1 MNNQELINA
10 VIKAKTDREINAII
24 RIYQLAHKEILQL
37 AKGLNPYQGID
48 TNYYMDSTYVANVL
62 YQLSLILKR
71 VEEQTIERTQS
82 VIRQMA
88 YEGHL
93 FALSNIAAMGVKP
106 TPASFSIVKTRAVE
120 AAVLLATRQLRDAN
134 NSVMEHFQLA
144 IYDGLENI
152 NKEIAK
158 QKVNDIVAT
167 GIATGRS
174 RIKTTDILLDTMK
187 KQGLVAMIKSN
198 GHKIDIAEYA
208 DIVVRSQ
215 TMQAYNFANVQ
226 TIKENGFDL
235 VRISKHANP
244 CKKCQPFE
252 GKVYSISGEHHKYPS
267 VNELPG
273 GIVGSFHPRCR
284 HTCVPHIEKFN

>member
-10 VIKAKTDREINAII
+10 LIKAKTDREINSIV
-24 RIYQLAHKEILQL
+24 RIYQLAHKEIFKL
-37 AKGLNPYQGID
+37 AKGLNPYRGID

-71 VEEQTIERTQS
+71 VEEQTIGRTQA

-134 NSVMEHFQLA
+134 NTVMEFFQLS
-144 IYDGLENI
+144 IYEGLEKI
-152 NKEIAK
+152 NKEVAK
-158 QKVNDIVAT
+158 QRVNDIVSS

-174 RIKTTDILLDTMK
+174 RIKTTDILLDEMK
-187 KQGLVAMIKSN
+187 RQGLTAMVKSN
-198 GHKIDIAEYA
+198 GHKMNLSDYA

-226 TIKENGFDL
+226 TIQDNGFDL

-244 CKKCQPFE
+244 CKKCQPYE
-252 GKVYSISGEHHKYPS
+252 GKVYSISGEHPEYPS
-267 VNELPG
+267 INILPG

-284 HTCVPHIEKFN
+284 HTCVPYIEKFN